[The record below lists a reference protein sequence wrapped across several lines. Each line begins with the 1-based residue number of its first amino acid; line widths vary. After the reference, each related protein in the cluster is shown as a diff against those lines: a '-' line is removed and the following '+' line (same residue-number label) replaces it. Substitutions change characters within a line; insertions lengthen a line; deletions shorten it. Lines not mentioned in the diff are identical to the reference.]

1 MMPQSS
7 DTVSSWRSSSSR
19 RRLLVV
25 SASDARWSRM
35 AGARVLKV
43 SYISVNPDVWIKR
56 HHAGFVKKKA
66 VGELLS

>member
-1 MMPQSS
+1 
-7 DTVSSWRSSSSR
+7 
-19 RRLLVV
+19 
-25 SASDARWSRM
+25 M

-56 HHAGFVKKKA
+56 YHAGFVKKKA